1 MSRRTAAALLLP
13 LVVLVASAPRA
24 LGQSIF
30 TLAGGGSDDGRAA
43 TAAGLAGPYG
53 IALDAAGN
61 LFIAEAENHRVRKVD
76 RATGIITTY
85 AGNGAASSSGDGRP
99 AWGASIFS
107 PVGLAFD
114 RAGNLFISDST
125 SRLIRRVD
133 AATQRIS
140 TIAGSGE
147 YGSAGDGG
155 PALQAS
161 FLEPGALARDAS
173 GDLLIADPGAN
184 RIRKISAATG
194 IITAFAG
201 NGEAAS
207 TGDGGPARDA
217 SINEPR
223 ALLVDSAGNVWVAE
237 TGGHRLRRI
246 DRQTG
251 VITTV
256 AGTGTAGFAGDGG
269 PSAAAQLA
277 APSGLGDDPAG
288 NVYVADRDNYRI
300 RRIAAGSGTITTWG
314 GTGDGSAAGDGGPAA
329 SASMVPFSLASDPAG
344 TFLYVAEP
352 GREKVRRIS
361 FDTTI
366 IFTVAGTGDFG
377 FTGDL
382 GVATSAAFR
391 EPYRVIPD
399 AAGNLY
405 VADAGNGRIRKI
417 AAGTRIVTTIAGG
430 GEGEDGG
437 PAVGAYLDFP
447 ADLAFDAAGN
457 LYVAETYGSR
467 IRKVDRT
474 TGVISLVAGGGE
486 QLGDGGP
493 ATSANLADP
502 HGLVVGTS
510 GNIVIADTN
519 HHRIRRVD
527 ATSRVITTIAG
538 TGTEGATGD
547 GGPATAA
554 ALSYPDG
561 LALDSHGNLFVA
573 TGNRI
578 RRIDAQTGVITTVAG
593 GGSSYGEGG
602 PATLAALDSPS
613 GVAVDASGN
622 LTFTDPWIG
631 RLRRVDGATGVIST
645 IAGNEVQGFYGDGGP
660 ASGAGL
666 TIPRGVRVTA
676 AGDVLICDTN
686 ANRIRVVPA
695 CTTVDAPVLSG
706 PGPGSS
712 SAGTAVTLSWS
723 SVKGAFRYD
732 VYLDTV
738 NPPAKRVGENVADTV
753 YTVGNLPAGATLYWA
768 VEAKGD
774 PYCMPPSSAR
784 SEVRSFATP
793 GGCAA
798 PADLDVVSPAAGAT
812 GVSASPTFTWQA
824 AQGAGTYDLLLGTS
838 NPPPLARS
846 GLTGTSLDSSAAG
859 LPALLPGTTYY
870 WAVAARASCDRTK
883 QTFSPVRSFRTAG
896 GCAPPGPFALASP
909 ADGAS
914 GVASSLTLSWTASAN
929 AAAYD
934 LYLGAATVP
943 TLYLSDLVGTSTT
956 VSGLKPA
963 TTYRWRVVARS
974 PCAGGGQ
981 ESTALRTFTVSGD
994 CPVPGA
1000 PTIAF
1005 APPSVAVGQTYV
1017 VTWNASS
1024 GLAPGGAYL
1033 VERSLSSTFASI
1045 LDRQATRA
1053 TNASFL
1059 ARSQGTYWHR
1069 VRAVAGCGT
1078 GVSSVPSAPVAV
1090 TVGAGAPNIVFTVPP
1105 PATVLGIG
1113 ERLEDA
1119 RVRFTLENIGTQ
1131 TVSAILGKAEVSSV
1145 PFFTIVDPDG
1155 GDAVFVSLPPKSP
1168 RTFELRF
1175 SGPTNTKA
1183 ESYQGIVFVASQGA
1197 GLAVTPY
1204 AFVSLKV
1211 GASESATPQILVNG
1225 TPSEYAFFDGRQG
1238 DDTGRSPLVVGVRN
1252 PGSLPMELAGEVGP
1266 EVWLV
1271 PEPGWNSQPIPPG
1284 ATRAV
1289 RLFTKRANAP
1299 NGSAFPR
1306 YTYFTARTKSG
1317 ASARLLVQ
1325 DNDQPATLGGRTT
1338 PLPRGAKSYIVPS
1351 VVRGTS
1357 AIGNTFVSRLLLS
1370 NAGNDAVQAE
1380 LVYAPTELD
1389 GWDPSRVRRAVV
1401 VVPPNDVV
1409 SLTDPLVQLYG
1420 LTPPAVG
1427 ALEVRAAAEK
1437 IGFLTV
1443 TSTVDAPSEKGGTF
1457 GFQLP
1462 TFERGEGAHLG
1473 EPQVIPGIVAT
1484 AALRTNLILAETTGL
1499 DGAKVKVTLSD
1510 RSGNV
1515 VGFERVDV
1523 PRYGHKQLSGVAG
1536 RLGAPGGVLEL
1547 GRLDV
1552 EVESGAGAVSSVV
1565 TQIDNVTD
1573 DAVTWVG
1580 RSGPAA
1586 ANTALVQLMTPTPPG
1601 SPARA
1606 PLAADPLPVK
1616 SVIPAVVNGYRTF
1629 PSTDA
1634 PWTFQS
1640 LIGFTSLSSSPAT
1653 FQLTYRD
1660 LTGEQTYVKSV
1671 IVPGRQTLEY
1681 SNVLEQLFG
1690 LPRGQPSQGPVFLDS
1705 TENGLLYAKVF
1716 SVTDSGT
1723 LGDSFPVV
1731 PIPGESLTG
1740 SASLASL
1747 YIDGLEQS
1755 VTPGVGTRA
1764 NLILNEVSGRPAK
1777 VVVRLYEAA
1786 NRTTPVAETTFE
1798 LAAFEKR
1805 QLSTV
1810 FRELGLDSEERRK
1823 DRTNVLCVVT
1833 ADEGAQGLVSAVVT
1847 KIDNKTGDTKNLL
1860 LTPAGGVPPG
1870 SGVTIGF

>member
-1 MSRRTAAALLLP
+1 MSRRTAAALVLASGVLL
-13 LVVLVASAPRA
+13 ASARGA
-24 LGQSIF
+24 FGQTIF
-30 TLAGGGSDDGRAA
+30 TFAGGGSDDGRVA
-43 TAAGLAGPYG
+43 TKAGLAGPYG
-53 IALDAAGN
+53 ITLDAAGN
-61 LFIAEAENHRVRKVD
+61 LYVAEVENHRVRRVD
-76 RATGIITTY
+76 GATGVITTY
-85 AGNGAASSSGDGRP
+85 AGNGAASSAGDGRP
-99 AWGASIFS
+99 AWGASIYS

-125 SRLIRRVD
+125 ARLIRRVD
-133 AATQRIS
+133 AASQRIS
-140 TIAGSGE
+140 TFAGNGE
-147 YGSAGDGG
+147 YGSGGDGG

-161 FLEPGALARDAS
+161 FVEPGALARDAS

-184 RIRKISAATG
+184 RIRRISAATG
-194 IITAFAG
+194 VITTVAG

-207 TGDGGPARDA
+207 TGDGGPARNA

-223 ALLVDSAGNVWVAE
+223 GLLVDSTGNVWVAE
-237 TGGHRLRRI
+237 TGGNRVRRI

-256 AGTGTAGFAGDGG
+256 AGTGTAGFSGDGG
-269 PSAAAQLA
+269 PAVAAQLA
-277 APSGLGDDPAG
+277 APTGLGDDPAG

-300 RRIAAGSGTITTWG
+300 RRIAQGSGSITTWG
-314 GTGDGSAAGDGGPAA
+314 GTGDWGSSGDGGPAG
-329 SASMVPFSLASDPAG
+329 SASMVPFSLASDPGG

-352 GREKVRRIS
+352 GREKVRRVS

-366 IFTVAGTGDFG
+366 VFTVAGTGDFG

-391 EPYRVIPD
+391 EPYRAVAD
-399 AAGNLY
+399 ADGNFY

-417 AAGTRIVTTIAGG
+417 AAGTRIVTTVAGG
-430 GEGEDGG
+430 GDGQDGG

-457 LYVAETYGSR
+457 LYIAETYGGR
-467 IRKVDRT
+467 IRKVDKA
-474 TGVISLVAGGGE
+474 TGVISIVAGGGE
-486 QLGDGGP
+486 QLGDGLP
-493 ATSANLADP
+493 ATSANLDDP
-502 HGLVVGTS
+502 YGLVIGAS

-527 ATSRVITTIAG
+527 AATRVITTIAG
-538 TGTEGATGD
+538 TGTEGAAGD
-547 GGPATAA
+547 GGPASAA
-554 ALSYPDG
+554 TLSYPDG
-561 LALDSHGNLFVA
+561 LALDTHGNLFVA

-593 GGSSYGEGG
+593 GGNSYGDGG

-622 LTFTDPWIG
+622 VFFTDPWIG
-631 RLRRVDGATGVIST
+631 RLRKVDGASGVIST
-645 IAGNEVQGFYGDGGP
+645 IAGNDVQGFYGDGGP
-660 ASGAGL
+660 AAAAGL
-666 TIPRGVRVTA
+666 TVPRGVRVNA
-676 AGDVLICDTN
+676 AGDVFISDTN
-686 ANRIRVVPA
+686 ANRIRAILA
-695 CTTVDAPVLSG
+695 CATVAAPVLSG
-706 PGPGSS
+706 PGPGTS

-723 SVKGAFRYD
+723 KAAGAFRYD

-738 NPPAKRVGENVADTV
+738 NPPAKRIAEKVVDTV
-753 YTVGNLPAGATLYWA
+753 YTVANLPAGATLYWA
-768 VEAKGD
+768 VEANGD
-774 PYCMPPSSAR
+774 PYCTPTSSAR
-784 SEVRSFATP
+784 SAVRSFTTP

-798 PADLDVVSPAAGAT
+798 PADLDVVAPAAGAT
-812 GVSASPTFTWQA
+812 GVTASPTFAWQA
-824 AQGAGTYDLLLGTS
+824 AAGAGTYDLYLGTS
-838 NPPPLARS
+838 NPPPLAKA

-883 QTFSPVRSFRTAG
+883 TSVSPVRSFRTTG
-896 GCAPPGPFALASP
+896 GCASPSAFSLSSP
-909 ADGAS
+909 ADGAT
-914 GVASSLTLSWTASAN
+914 GVAASVTLAWSASAN

-943 TLYLSDLVGTSTT
+943 ALYLSDLVGTSAT
-956 VSGLKPA
+956 VSGLKPG

-974 PCAGGGQ
+974 PCTGGGQ
-981 ESTALRTFTVSGD
+981 EATPLRSFTVSGD
-994 CPVPGA
+994 CPVPGT
-1000 PTIAF
+1000 PSIAF
-1005 APPSVAVGQTYV
+1005 APASAAVGQTYV
-1017 VTWNASS
+1017 VTWNAAP
-1024 GLAPGGAYL
+1024 GLASGGAYL
-1033 VERSLSSTFASI
+1033 VERSLSSSFATI

-1069 VRAVAGCGT
+1069 VRAVAGCGS
-1078 GVSSVPSAPVAV
+1078 GVSGTPSAPVPVAAV
-1090 TVGAGAPNIVFTVPP
+1090 AGAPNIVFTLPP
-1105 PATVLGIG
+1105 PSTVLGIG

-1119 RVRFTLENIGTQ
+1119 RVRFTLENIGSQ
-1131 TVSAILGKAEVSSV
+1131 TVSAILGKAEISSV
-1145 PFFTIVDPDG
+1145 PFFTIADPSG
-1155 GDAVFVSLPPKSP
+1155 GDAVFVSLEPKKP

-1175 SGPTNTKA
+1175 SGPSNARA

-1204 AFVSLKV
+1204 AFVNLKV

-1225 TPSEYAFFDGRQG
+1225 TPSEYAFFDGQQG
-1238 DDTGRSPLVVGVRN
+1238 DDTGRSPLLVGIRN

-1284 ATRAV
+1284 ATRTV

-1325 DNDQPATLGGRTT
+1325 DNDQPTTLGGRTS
-1338 PLPRGAKSYIVPS
+1338 PLPRGAKSFVVPS

-1370 NAGNDAVQAE
+1370 NAGSDAVQAE
-1380 LVYAPTELD
+1380 LVYTPTELD

-1401 VVPPNDVV
+1401 VVPSNDVV
-1409 SLTDPLVQLYG
+1409 SLTDPLVQLFG

-1462 TFERGEGAHLG
+1462 TFERGEGAVLG
-1473 EPQVIPGIVAT
+1473 APQVIPGIVST

-1523 PRYGHKQLSGVAG
+1523 PRYGHKQLSGVAS
-1536 RLGAPGGVLEL
+1536 RLGAPGGVLAL

-1552 EVESGAGAVSSVV
+1552 EVESGAGAVSSIV

-1580 RSGPAA
+1580 RSTTTATNA
-1586 ANTALVQLMTPTPPG
+1586 ALVQLMMPALPG

-1629 PSTDA
+1629 PGTDA

-1640 LIGFTSLSSSPAT
+1640 LIGFTSLSSAPAT
-1653 FQLTYRD
+1653 FQLTYKD
-1660 LTGEQTYVKSV
+1660 LTAGETRVKTV
-1671 IVPGRQTLEY
+1671 TVPGRQTIEY
-1681 SNVLEQLFG
+1681 PNVLEQLFG
-1690 LPRGQPSQGPVFLDS
+1690 VPQGQPSQGPVFLDS

-1716 SVTDSGT
+1716 SATDTGT

-1731 PIPGESLTG
+1731 PIPGEALTG
-1740 SASLASL
+1740 AASLASL
-1747 YIDGLEQS
+1747 YVDGLEQS

-1764 NLILNEVSGRPAK
+1764 NLILNEVSGKPAK
-1777 VVVRLYEAA
+1777 VLVRLYEAA
-1786 NRTTPVAETTFE
+1786 NRTAPVAEATLE
-1798 LAAFEKR
+1798 LGPYEKR

-1823 DRTNVLCVVT
+1823 DRTNVECVVT
-1833 ADEGAQGLVSAVVT
+1833 ADDAAQGLVSAVVT
-1847 KIDNKTGDTKNLL
+1847 KIDNRTGDTKNLL

-1870 SGVTIGF
+1870 SGVAIGF